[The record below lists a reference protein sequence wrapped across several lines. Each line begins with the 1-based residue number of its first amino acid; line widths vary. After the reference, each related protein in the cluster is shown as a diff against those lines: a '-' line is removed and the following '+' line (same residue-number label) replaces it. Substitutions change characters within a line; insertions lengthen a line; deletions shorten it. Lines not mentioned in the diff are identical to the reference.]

1 MTDSLIEGF
10 KRFLAK
16 YDNAS
21 GGPADREYVIISCV
35 DSLSDPGI
43 IFDKPPGTYFG
54 FRAPGAIVRPY
65 KAGTALSATLDIALV
80 SNRVRKII
88 VLGHTGCAAMNALV
102 NGSDNEEIHS
112 FVEQAKVGLSRAKK
126 LCGAQYA
133 QEDLLR
139 LTEEQTVLQ
148 SVENLKTY
156 PTVAKHL
163 KDGSLEIL
171 SWVYDKNAGALKAY
185 NAQSAHF
192 EPIQKI
198 NDAAKGF
205 VKAQ

>member
-16 YDNAS
+16 YDNANAA
-21 GGPADREYVIISCV
+21 PVDREYVIISCV

-88 VLGHTGCAAMNALV
+88 VLGHTGCAAMSALV

-112 FVEQAKVGLSRAKK
+112 FVEQAKAGLARAKK
-126 LCGAQYA
+126 LCGSQCAH
-133 QEDLLR
+133 EDLIR

-163 KDGSLEIL
+163 KDGSLEIIA
-171 SWVYDKNAGALKAY
+171 WVYDKNGVALKAHDP
-185 NAQSAHF
+185 QSGQF
-192 EPIQKI
+192 KPI
-198 NDAAKGF
+198 NELRAA
-205 VKAQ
+205 AE